1 MQSVHSEQNYGS
13 VRVKYGR
20 TRILNSLAQTIPRSR
35 TNSVN
40 LLAMTVKD
48 KFMEQKEKRN
58 KGNSGAEDDE

>member
-48 KFMEQKEKRN
+48 KFMEQKEKNNVDRN
-58 KGNSGAEDDE
+58 NITHDS